1 MLSEGGHVPAPGAA
15 TSSIYCCFFHK
26 YVINYLFNYTII
38 MANRSIDERNV
49 RSLMRNKGGTY
60 LLSLP
65 IEFVKKLKWREK
77 QKLTITMKGKS
88 IVVSDWKK

>member
-1 MLSEGGHVPAPGAA
+1 
-15 TSSIYCCFFHK
+15 
-26 YVINYLFNYTII
+26 
-38 MANRSIDERNV
+38 MANRSINERNV

-65 IEFVKKLKWREK
+65 IEFVKNLKWKEK
-77 QKLTITMKGKS
+77 QKLTITVKGKS

>member
-1 MLSEGGHVPAPGAA
+1 
-15 TSSIYCCFFHK
+15 
-26 YVINYLFNYTII
+26 